1 MHDSAGPLP
10 QFLQEF
16 VFFSEEFSV
25 FEGGLEE
32 GLLLVVEGV
41 GGLGE
46 GVGGRGLVG
55 DAGVDEGLV
64 AAEEGVG
71 AEGKADAGDVLAA
84 LEVGG
89 GSSCW

>member
-1 MHDSAGPLP
+1 MHYSTGPLT

-25 FEGGLEE
+25 FESGLEE
-32 GLLLVVEGV
+32 GLLFVIERM
-41 GGLGE
+41 GGLRK
-46 GVGGRGLVG
+46 GVGGRVLVG

-71 AEGKADAGDVLAA
+71 AKGKPDAGDVLAA
-84 LEVGG
+84 L
-89 GSSCW
+89 